1 MTIQSVGDFG
11 VTILNDTYARYI
23 CAGGQ
28 SFKPKQFQVEGD
40 ASGASYLW
48 GIAAISGGRVTVK
61 NINPRSAQGDIHF
74 PEVLARMGCSV
85 SSDARS
91 ITVTGTKNLTAI
103 DIDMSSM
110 PDTAQTL
117 AVIAACAKGTT
128 TIRGLS
134 TLRVKETDRI
144 AALHNEL
151 AKVGIS
157 SETGPDSLVVHGG
170 TPKSARIATYD
181 DHRMAMSFAML
192 ASRFTGIEIEEPHVV
207 EKSFPNFWRIVQDF
221 GLTVATE

>member
-1 MTIQSVGDFG
+1 
-11 VTILNDTYARYI
+11 
-23 CAGGQ
+23 
-28 SFKPKQFQVEGD
+28 
-40 ASGASYLW
+40 
-48 GIAAISGGRVTVK
+48 
-61 NINPRSAQGDIHF
+61 
-74 PEVLARMGCSV
+74 
-85 SSDARS
+85 
-91 ITVTGTKNLTAI
+91 
-103 DIDMSSM
+103 M

-117 AVIAACAKGTT
+117 AVIAACARGTT

-144 AALHNEL
+144 TALHNEL
-151 AKVGIS
+151 KKIGIS
-157 SETGPDSLVVHGG
+157 SETGPDFLVVHGG
-170 TPKSARIATYD
+170 APIGARIITYD